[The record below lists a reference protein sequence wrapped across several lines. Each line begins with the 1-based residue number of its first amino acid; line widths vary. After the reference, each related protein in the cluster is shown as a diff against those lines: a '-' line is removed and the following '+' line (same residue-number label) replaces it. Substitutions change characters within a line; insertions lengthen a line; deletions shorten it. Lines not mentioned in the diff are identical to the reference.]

1 MDQKE
6 IIDIFDYYNAIWI
19 HNGDPAMPHAE
30 LTTGLCSNG
39 YVNCREVLQH
49 SLVCKMLARKLYYKM
64 FNQNALSR
72 FNMAVGSSYSAITF
86 SYEFA
91 ARFGVKHGF
100 TEKDPLDPK
109 GKKMIWN
116 GGEIRPEEKVLQ
128 IEDLITTGRTL
139 FEVRRAMQKESAQP
153 INFLNVVGCIVHRP
167 SDLAVNYDGLKIVSL
182 IEREIWAVKP
192 ENCFLCK
199 AGSKRLRPR
208 GNWKEL
214 TTGKSN

>member
-1 MDQKE
+1 MNQKE
-6 IIDIFDYYNAIWI
+6 IIDIFDNYDAIWV

-64 FNQNALSR
+64 FNQNVLSR
-72 FNMAVGSSYSAITF
+72 VNMVIGSSYSTITF
-86 SYEFA
+86 SYELA

-100 TEKDPLDPK
+100 TEKDPSDPK
-109 GKKMIWN
+109 GKKMIWK
-116 GGEIRPEEKVLQ
+116 GGKIGSKEKVLQ
-128 IEDLITTGRTL
+128 VEDLITTSHTF
-139 FEVRRAMQKESAQP
+139 FEVRRAMQEENSEP

-167 SDLAVNYDGLKIVSL
+167 PNLSVNYDGLKIISL
-182 IEREIWAVKP
+182 IEMEIWAVKP
-192 ENCFLCK
+192 EDCSLCK
-199 AGSKRLRPR
+199 AGSRRLRPR

-214 TTGKSN
+214 KTGKNN